1 MFKIHPGLKAIA
13 ILAGPAALILGV
25 HAVSKHLE
33 PSRPYDPRTAEL
45 MRGIYER
52 CTAAPKLERT
62 VRCDEYVS
70 YFEACTRGQAGCS
83 LASAH
88 ELLARLS
95 FNPPPLRLPAVEQA
109 TVTHASAP

>member
-13 ILAGPAALILGV
+13 ILAGPASLILGY
-25 HAVSKHLE
+25 HAVSQHLE

-45 MRGIYER
+45 MRNIYER
-52 CTAAPKLERT
+52 CTAVPKLERT
-62 VRCDEYVS
+62 VRCHEYVS
-70 YFEACTRGQAGCS
+70 YFEGCAQGQAECS

-95 FNPPPLRLPAVEQA
+95 FNPPPLRLPAAEQVS
-109 TVTHASAP
+109 VTQASAP